1 MSAHITETPV
11 ANMEFGDD
19 GVRALFVKDTT
30 APGEARTWVAAYFL
44 AHGRADAI
52 SDARILVSELVTNA
66 LREAT
71 LFEVNGRAAIQA
83 TITRGPLAYRVG
95 VYDGNPD
102 PPPQPPETPALDTEA
117 GRGLVL
123 VAAIAARWGSTPFTD
138 SARGH
143 RGKYVWFELPRTASD
158 E

>member
-1 MSAHITETPV
+1 
-11 ANMEFGDD
+11 MEFGDD
-19 GVRALFVKDTT
+19 GVRTLFVKDAT

-44 AHGRADAI
+44 AHGRADVI
-52 SDARILVSELVTNA
+52 PDARILVSELVTNA
-66 LREAT
+66 LREEA
-71 LFEVNGRAAIQA
+71 LFEVNGGAAIGL

-102 PPPQPPETPALDTEA
+102 PPPAPPEFPALDAEA

-123 VAAIAARWGSTPFTD
+123 VAAIATQWGSTPATD
-138 SARGH
+138 PATGRQ
-143 RGKYVWFELPRTASD
+143 GKYVWFELPRTASD